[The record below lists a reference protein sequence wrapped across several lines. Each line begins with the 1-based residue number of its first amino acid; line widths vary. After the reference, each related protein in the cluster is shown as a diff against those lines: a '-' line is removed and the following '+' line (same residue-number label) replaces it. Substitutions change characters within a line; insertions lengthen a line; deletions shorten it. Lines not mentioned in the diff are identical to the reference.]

1 MAVRRR
7 HLLAADLPL
16 EPELEYLL
24 TDLIREVRPLPSLG
38 DRAERT
44 RTFTEADVVEYAELS
59 GDLNPIH
66 LDDEYAAK
74 SRFGR
79 RIVHGFLTAG
89 MISALLGTQLPGIG
103 SIYVAQTFKFLA
115 PVYIGDTVTA
125 SVEVT
130 AIREDKRLI
139 TLRTDCVNAEGTLV
153 LTGEATIK
161 C

>member
-1 MAVRRR
+1 M
-7 HLLAADLPL
+7 
-16 EPELEYLL
+16 
-24 TDLIREVRPLPSLG
+24 TDLIREPRTLPSLG

-89 MISALLGTQLPGIG
+89 MISALLGN
-103 SIYVAQTFKFLA
+103 LA
-115 PVYIGDTVTA
+115 LY
-125 SVEVT
+125 
-130 AIREDKRLI
+130 RE
-139 TLRTDCVNAEGTLV
+139 RT
-153 LTGEATIK
+153 
-161 C
+161 